1 GISCIFLGT
10 GIRSALVEDHQ
21 DVRSELT
28 LDIDDRLGCKAM
40 DGAVYVGPKPNT
52 LLFDLSQ
59 PGETE
64 HLISAAVGENGCVPS
79 HKPVQAPGPSNNLDA
94 RSEIQ
99 MVRVAQ
105 EDRSL
110 DFNQLPRREGLYAG
124 LSAHRH
130 ERRGMNR
137 AMIGA
142 QYSGTSIVIPA
153 LNLILHYCFKLRIF
167 GSKCKALINGGPA
180 PLPAGRADRV
190 PTPTKPR
197 QWRPR
202 LRPENQPCAPGRTS
216 DEFHP
221 AHRTR

>member
-1 GISCIFLGT
+1 AVKIHPGQSGHGAFPELRIDAALHDREQRLIVLIQGPGDGESGTASACPSDREIIGISCIFLGT

-52 LLFDLSQ
+52 LRFDLSQ

-64 HLISAAVGENGCVPS
+64 HLISAAVGDNGCVRS
-79 HKPVQAPGPSNNLDA
+79 HKPVEARGPSNNLDA

-153 LNLILHYCFKLRIF
+153 LNSILHYCF
-167 GSKCKALINGGPA
+167 
-180 PLPAGRADRV
+180 
-190 PTPTKPR
+190 
-197 QWRPR
+197 
-202 LRPENQPCAPGRTS
+202 
-216 DEFHP
+216 
-221 AHRTR
+221 